1 MKSTAEIQLTHMAEH
16 DELISQTVRQERSR
30 LFNFI
35 RKQIPDEEEA
45 EDILQDVFYQLVE
58 TYRLMKPVERVS
70 SWLFTVARNKI
81 TDRFRKKKAAPVSQL
96 ERVTEDGET
105 LTILDLLLDPADGPE
120 AEMLAEM
127 IMEELEA
134 ALDELPAAQ
143 REAFVLHEIEGQ
155 SFEQISQ
162 QTGVKVATLISR
174 KRYAVLFL
182 RERLREFYDEL
193 MED

>member
-16 DELISQTVRQERSR
+16 DELISQTVRKERSR

-81 TDRFRKKKAAPVSQL
+81 TDRFRKKKAVPVSQL
-96 ERVTEDGET
+96 ERINDEGET
-105 LTILDLLLDPADGPE
+105 LTIIDLIPDPADGPE

-127 IMEELEA
+127 IMEALEA
-134 ALDELPAAQ
+134 ALDELPAVQ